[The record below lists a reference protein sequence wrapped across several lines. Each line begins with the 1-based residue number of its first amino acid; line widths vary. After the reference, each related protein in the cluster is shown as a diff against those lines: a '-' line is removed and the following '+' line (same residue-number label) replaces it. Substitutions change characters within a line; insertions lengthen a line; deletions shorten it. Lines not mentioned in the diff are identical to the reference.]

1 LKRENQ
7 ILKTIQNYIL
17 VLTTVLLNSVISE
30 LIGQGSIVITS
41 SDSIPFSVNI
51 NTNLETSSLIS
62 DGEFYFPDQSK
73 GYFQIL
79 DSIGQV
85 LLELELT
92 VKQNKAQKFNLK
104 FISEEWRFLP
114 ESVFD
119 LPLKYLDSLN
129 IKENNSKNPLEA
141 LFIITSRYKST
152 GNLNQKEIKELETL
166 VFERDRILAV
176 KKLISQ
182 KVLSKT
188 ETIKALSIISY
199 EDNRL
204 EIIAEYSLL
213 LKTKLIAEDV
223 KLLFK
228 LDRYKTKALE
238 CLGL

>member
-1 LKRENQ
+1 M
-7 ILKTIQNYIL
+7 KTIQNYIL
-17 VLTTVLLNSVISE
+17 VLTTVLLSSVISD

-41 SDSIPFSVNI
+41 SDSIPFSVKI
-51 NTNLETSSLIS
+51 NTQLETNSLIS
-62 DGEFYFPDQSK
+62 DGEFYFPNQSK
-73 GYFQIL
+73 GYFQIM
-79 DSIGQV
+79 DSTEQV
-85 LLELELT
+85 LLELDLA

-104 FISEEWRFLP
+104 FISEEWRILP

-119 LPLKYLDSLN
+119 LPLEYIDMT
-129 IKENNSKNPLEA
+129 ENHSKNPLEA

-152 GNLNQKEIKELETL
+152 NYLNQKAIKELETI

-182 KVLSKT
+182 EVLSKT
-188 ETIKALSIISY
+188 ETIKALGIISY

-204 EIIAEYSLL
+204 EVIAEYSSL
-213 LKTKLIAEDV
+213 LKTKLIVEDV
-223 KLLFK
+223 ELLFK

>member
-1 LKRENQ
+1 MKREHR

-17 VLTTVLLNSVISE
+17 VLTTVLLSSVISE
-30 LIGQGSIVITS
+30 LTGQGSIVITS
-41 SDSIPFSVNI
+41 SDSIPFSVKI
-51 NTNLETSSLIS
+51 NTQLETSSLIS
-62 DGEFYFPDQSK
+62 DGEFYFPNQSK

-79 DSIGQV
+79 DSTEQV
-85 LLELELT
+85 LIELDLS

-104 FISEEWRFLP
+104 FISEEWRILP

-119 LPLKYLDSLN
+119 LPLEYIDSLN
-129 IKENNSKNPLEA
+129 MAENHSKNPLEA
-141 LFIITSRYKST
+141 LFIITSKYKST
-152 GNLNQKEIKELETL
+152 NNLNQKEIKELETL
-166 VFERDRILAV
+166 VFERDRIVAV

-182 KVLSKT
+182 EVLSKT
-188 ETIKALSIISY
+188 ETIKALGIISY

-204 EIIAEYSLL
+204 EVIAEYSLL

-223 KLLFK
+223 ELLFK